1 VISPAAAALVALAT
15 LVVGLVVGGLIAE
28 MSRRRARQ
36 PDEPEPV
43 PIGSV
48 LAALRAGA
56 ILLNPDLV
64 VVEAS
69 PSSYS
74 YRLVRGGAITNED
87 VLRLADAAR
96 RSSRPQEAEV
106 LLERGRGLAPAVL
119 GVRASQL
126 SDGSVLV
133 LAEDRTQAQ
142 RAEDARRDFVANI
155 SHELKTPIGALGL
168 LAEAVEGA
176 ADDPE
181 AVRRFA
187 TRMQHESSR
196 LGRLVNEIIDLSRL
210 QFDNPVE
217 SARAVSVDAVVA
229 EVLDRVRSAAEAK
242 HIRLVRGGPR
252 GLEVIGDK
260 SQLVTAIN
268 NLVDNAVAYSPEHTR
283 VAVGVRERQD
293 YVEITVSDQGIG
305 IPESEL
311 DRIFE
316 RFYRVDPARSRRT
329 GGTGLGL
336 SIAKHIAAAHRGEL
350 TVWSVHGAGST
361 FTLRLPRHPVSH
373 TPDHSPTP
381 SQRVGADVREGTA

>member
-1 VISPAAAALVALAT
+1 MISPAAAALVALAT
-15 LVVGLVVGGLIAE
+15 LAVGLVVGGLIAE
-28 MSRRRARQ
+28 VSRRRARQ

-74 YRLVRGGAITNED
+74 YRLVRAGAITNED

-187 TRMQHESSR
+187 IRMQHESSR

-373 TPDHSPTP
+373 TADHSPTP
-381 SQRVGADVREGTA
+381 SQRVGADVTEGTA